1 MKVLS
6 LLLWFNLRL
15 TRFVWGAEEYFEIS
29 GKSTFS
35 GFLAD
40 KTSCSHYYSCNIG
53 ICYRHQ
59 CISGHFDP
67 VSLVCDSS
75 GRVYCKN
82 QPDQSSIHTT
92 VPSTTKATTRPTK
105 TKRKTTEKIHHPKA
119 VCREGSVIASTEN
132 CARYFVCIKGRQRR
146 RECTDNLHF
155 HRTLLACV
163 EPEMSDCQADEPKKK
178 SRETFYQPRIDSRE
192 TFKKPKRDSR
202 ETFNQP
208 KRDSR
213 ESFNQPKRDSR
224 EILNQPEREST
235 ETFNQPKSD
244 SRETFNQPKRDSRE
258 TFNQPRRDSG
268 ETFNKPKRDSRE
280 TFNQQSCDQELETYQ
295 DRKDCRSYYQ
305 CVQGEYIRTTCRQG
319 LFYSEKVGA
328 CVDPELS
335 GCHIPSSLDSLTESV
350 RTYSHI
356 DTTFMK
362 NNLFAEM

>member
-1 MKVLS
+1 M
-6 LLLWFNLRL
+6 
-15 TRFVWGAEEYFEIS
+15 
-29 GKSTFS
+29 
-35 GFLAD
+35 
-40 KTSCSHYYSCNIG
+40 
-53 ICYRHQ
+53 
-59 CISGHFDP
+59 
-67 VSLVCDSS
+67 
-75 GRVYCKN
+75 
-82 QPDQSSIHTT
+82 
-92 VPSTTKATTRPTK
+92 
-105 TKRKTTEKIHHPKA
+105 
-119 VCREGSVIASTEN
+119 CREGSVIASTEN

-192 TFKKPKRDSR
+192 TFKKPKR
-202 ETFNQP
+202 
-208 KRDSR
+208 
-213 ESFNQPKRDSR
+213 
-224 EILNQPEREST
+224 
-235 ETFNQPKSD
+235 D